1 MILKFHNVLSLVLI
15 YISITLIS
23 CKAQEQ
29 KNYKSCQNTELI
41 KELVE
46 QEFITQKNKFDNVIY
61 NKVLEQTISKENLE
75 LFLKSEGFS
84 MMTKI
89 EIKSEKDIID
99 FTNFFSTKDFEYMRC
114 QLKQNK
120 IDNWKQILERKHFET
135 SNIAENTLSYSVP
148 LFSTDQNHALIYRET
163 VGSGSLFLLKKSNG
177 KWEYLAKQLIWID

>member
-1 MILKFHNVLSLVLI
+1 MKQRIFLILVLFNISMSLV
-15 YISITLIS
+15 S

-29 KNYKSCQNTELI
+29 KNYKNSQNTELI

-75 LFLKSEGFS
+75 LFLKPDGFS

-89 EIKSEKDIID
+89 EIRSEKDIID
-99 FTNFFSTKDFEYMRC
+99 FTNFFSAKDFEYMRC

-120 IDNWKQILERKHFET
+120 IDNWKQLLERKHFET
-135 SNIAENTLSYSVP
+135 SNTAENTLSYSVP

-163 VGSGSLFLLKKSNG
+163 MGSGSLFLLKKSNG
-177 KWEYLAKQLIWID
+177 KWEYYAKQLVWID